1 MCRRH
6 RGPAPAGG
14 MWSSGSERSVPLG
27 VWGRAGRGDWWH
39 QTVECCRGS
48 ERAKQGIIGASR
60 AVHTCTALSPA
71 CITWPPADRP
81 RQSPITPHLLGH
93 LFAVPPPHMTSLLCP
108 AMTEHPGLTFV
119 TALYRCREL
128 GAALERFASAGTLYN
143 VRRSLAAGAGG
154 QCPRGGVN
162 CAQGRMPGP
171 VRPAAAAAGAAA
183 NWRRQHIQVGVDSA
197 ARRVPGRP
205 GQAAEGSSV

>member
-1 MCRRH
+1 MLGEGIGGTRQWNAVEGA
-6 RGPAPAGG
+6 RG
-14 MWSSGSERSVPLG
+14 
-27 VWGRAGRGDWWH
+27 
-39 QTVECCRGS
+39 
-48 ERAKQGIIGASR
+48 AKQGIICASR

-183 NWRRQHIQVGVDSA
+183 NRQRHDIQVGVDSA
-197 ARRVPGRP
+197 ARRVPGR
-205 GQAAEGSSV
+205 AAEGSRV